1 VGRFRVKT
9 KVRRHSIGSED
20 FEAKILFIVCSVRAS
35 LDDQDLVVESFNEAR
50 RDFVL
55 RFAIG
60 GDSVPM
66 TIDHISELLIRLQ
79 PLPI

>member
-1 VGRFRVKT
+1 
-9 KVRRHSIGSED
+9 VRRGSED
-20 FEAKILFIVCSVRAS
+20 FEAKILFIAYSVSAS
-35 LDDQDLVVESFNEAR
+35 LDDPDLVVESFNEAK

-60 GDSVPM
+60 GDSDPI
-66 TIDHISELLIRLQ
+66 TIDHVSELLIRLQ